1 MGADFCRLSSAA
13 AAVLQAA
20 EYAAGL
26 PLREVMARGPL
37 GLLTQTRFAQPA
49 VVATS
54 LAALVA
60 LRELLP
66 GAPRP
71 ASFCAGHSV
80 GELAALVAADVLDI
94 EAALGLVARRSQLMA
109 EACDSVQGGMAAVLG
124 LDEEAV
130 RELCREASQ
139 ATDRVLELA
148 NLNAPGQMVVSGHCA
163 ALAWLERE
171 APRRGARR
179 IMPVA
184 VGGPFH
190 SAYMRPAA
198 EAFAAET
205 AAIPL
210 RAPRI
215 PVILNQTARPSH
227 DPAEIRRELAE
238 QVAAPVRWSDSLR
251 AMGGAGCELFLEL
264 GPGQVLAGTVRRTL
278 PEACVISVSD
288 EAGLELAVAALCR
301 SGGRS

>member
-1 MGADFCRLSSAA
+1 MGADFCRLSPAA
-13 AAVLQAA
+13 AAVMQAA
-20 EYAAGL
+20 ECATGL
-26 PLREVMARGPL
+26 PLRRVMAGGPL
-37 GLLTQTRFAQPA
+37 ELLIQTRYAQPA

-60 LRELLP
+60 LRERL
-66 GAPRP
+66 AHWPRP

-80 GELAALVAADVLDI
+80 GELAALVGADALDM
-94 EAALGLVARRSQLMA
+94 ETALRLVARRSQLMA
-109 EACDSVQGGMAAVLG
+109 EACDRVQGGMAAVLG
-124 LDEEAV
+124 LDEDAV

-139 ATDRVLELA
+139 STDRSLQLA
-148 NLNAPGQMVVSGHCA
+148 NLNAPGQMVVSGHCE

-171 APRRGARR
+171 APKRGARR
-179 IMPVA
+179 VLPVA

-198 EAFAAET
+198 DAFASET
-205 AAIPL
+205 AATPL
-210 RAPRI
+210 RAPRV
-215 PVILNQTARPSH
+215 PVVLNQTARATH

-251 AMGGAGCELFLEL
+251 AMAGAGCELFLEL
-264 GPGQVLAGTVRRTL
+264 GPGRVLAGTVRRTL

-288 EAGLELAVAALCR
+288 EAGLELAVAALSR
-301 SGGRS
+301 LGG